1 MPELFLNK
9 KTHLYKTFPI
19 DFISL
24 PEVLRCLIAFGNRAE
39 LFVLHGNARP
49 IRNEKHDGVIFSLL
63 SLYEFVF

>member
-24 PEVLRCLIAFGNRAE
+24 PKVLRCLISFGNRAE
-39 LFVLHGNARP
+39 LFVLDGNARP
-49 IRNEKHDGVIFSLL
+49 IRNEKHVTVLFSF
-63 SLYEFVF
+63 Y